1 MASNNEKIYDRDV
14 MWHDQE
20 TTNQKAFSNYD
31 HSYPITNNLL
41 YPPKPAGF
49 RRFQTHAF
57 CSPLRRPSTAQ
68 GVLTPFKNFWGLSV
82 TQTNRTNF
90 TPV

>member
-1 MASNNEKIYDRDV
+1 

-57 CSPLRRPSTAQ
+57 VLRCADRQ
-68 GVLTPFKNFWGLSV
+68 LHRVF
-82 TQTNRTNF
+82 
-90 TPV
+90 